1 MFQILAPSLTDGSFG
16 DPGLLVDLR
25 GERRALLFD
34 LGDLSRLPPRVLMRI
49 GDIFVSHAH
58 MDHFAG
64 FDGWLRV
71 VLGRKQRVVLTG
83 GPGFVDQ
90 VEHKL
95 RAYTWN
101 VVQRY
106 PVALRLDVREVRP
119 DGSWR
124 RACFS
129 SRSGFVRE
137 DVEPPALPAGTLH
150 DEPLLRVRAAFVDH
164 GMPCLAFAIDGKPRP
179 RVAPDRLATLGVTRG
194 AWLRELKAAVLA
206 GAPADTPIRVR
217 WRDRAGAH
225 EALRTVGELAA
236 AVLDVAPGERIGYVT
251 DLRFTD
257 DNRVRL
263 HALLAGVDR
272 LFIESVFLDAD
283 RSHAERKNHL
293 TARQAGQI
301 ARELGARVVVP
312 FHFSSRYQG
321 RGDALIAELQ
331 AAHAACPQQ
340 SG

>member
-1 MFQILAPSLTDGSFG
+1 MFQLLAPTLTDGPFG
-16 DPGLLVDLR
+16 DPGLLVDLK
-25 GERRALLFD
+25 GEKRALLFD

-49 GDIFVSHAH
+49 DDIFVSHTH

-106 PVALRLDVREVRP
+106 PVALQLDVRELRP
-119 DGSWR
+119 DGRWQ

-129 SRSGFVRE
+129 SRSGFARE
-137 DVEPPALPAGTLH
+137 DAEPPALPAGVLH
-150 DEPLLRVRAAFVDH
+150 DDALLRVRAAFVDH

-179 RVAPDRLATLGVTRG
+179 RVAPDRLAALGVTRG

-206 GAPADTPIRVR
+206 GAPAETPIRVR

-225 EALRTVGELAA
+225 EALRMVGELAA
-236 AVLDVAPGERIGYVT
+236 AVLDVVPGERIGYVT
-251 DLRFTD
+251 DLRFSD
-257 DNRVRL
+257 DNRARL
-263 HALLAGVDR
+263 RALLAGVDR
-272 LFIESVFLDAD
+272 LVIESVFLDAD
-283 RSHAERKNHL
+283 RAHAERKNHL
-293 TARQAGQI
+293 TARQAGCI
-301 ARELGARVVVP
+301 ARELGARIVVP
-312 FHFSSRYQG
+312 MHFSSRYLA
-321 RGDALIAELQ
+321 RGDELRAELR
-331 AAHAACPQQ
+331 AAHAAGPAR
-340 SG
+340 SA